1 VKITIRRCTDE
12 AYETTDDRGTKT
24 GAVEVVLDNEA
35 PVREVDAAFG
45 TNMGAFTAWAVREA

>member
-1 VKITIRRCTDE
+1 MNET
-12 AYETTDDRGTKT
+12 YETTDDRGTKT
-24 GAVEVVLDNEA
+24 GVFEVVLDNEA